1 MFVKKLIKPLIVLLL
16 GIFFG
21 FYMCNAKT
29 LDIFKTNYKA
39 FQVGVYTSLDA
50 ATTYS
55 TKYKNA
61 TIIQDN
67 ELYRVYIAILKNNNN
82 IESMSKYLDSQ
93 GIDYYLKEITIEDK
107 SLKKKINE
115 YESLMNTDN
124 EVVFLEINKMI
135 MKTYKESL

>member
-1 MFVKKLIKPLIVLLL
+1 MKKLIKPIIVLLL

-21 FYMCNAKT
+21 FYISESKT

-67 ELYRVYIAILKNNNN
+67 ELYRVYVAILKNNNN

-93 GIDYYLKEITIEDK
+93 GINYYLKEINIEDK
-107 SLKKKINE
+107 DLKKKINE
-115 YESLMNTDN
+115 YESIMNSDN
-124 EVVFLEINKMI
+124 EIVFLEINKMI
-135 MKTYKESL
+135 METYKESL

>member
-1 MFVKKLIKPLIVLLL
+1 MKKIIKSLFILFL

-21 FYMCNAKT
+21 YYICDAKP
-29 LDIFKTNYKA
+29 LDMFNVNYKA
-39 FQVGVYTSLDA
+39 FQVGVYTSLEA

-67 ELYRVYIAILKNNNN
+67 ELYRVYVAVLKNKNN

-93 GIDYYLKEITIEDK
+93 GIDYYLKDLNIANKD
-107 SLKKKINE
+107 LKKKINE
-115 YESLMNTDN
+115 YENIMNTEN

-135 MKTYKESL
+135 METYEDSL

>member
-1 MFVKKLIKPLIVLLL
+1 MKKLIKPIIVLLL

-21 FYMCNAKT
+21 FYISESKT

-39 FQVGVYTSLDA
+39 FQVGVYTNLDA

-67 ELYRVYIAILKNNNN
+67 ELYRVYVAILKNNNN

-93 GIDYYLKEITIEDK
+93 GINYYLKEINIEDK
-107 SLKKKINE
+107 DLKKKINE
-115 YESLMNTDN
+115 YESIMNSDN

-135 MKTYKESL
+135 METYKESL